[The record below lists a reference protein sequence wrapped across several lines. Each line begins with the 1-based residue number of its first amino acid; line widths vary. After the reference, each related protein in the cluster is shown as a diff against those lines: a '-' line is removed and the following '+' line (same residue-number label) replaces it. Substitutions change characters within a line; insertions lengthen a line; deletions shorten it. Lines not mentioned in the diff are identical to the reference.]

1 MKRDDVR
8 DFVVLNWI
16 YCDFWYVHVFSTW
29 QDNDAYFSLPPSAAA
44 NGASLLAEIY
54 KSSSPINV
62 VLDSGAWATDMTN
75 EELAQKWLGSR
86 NDMEAAVYF
95 GAGNRMLVVNK
106 AGLVMPL
113 ALSPY
118 ETNLQ
123 KCLIY
128 LDDVHT
134 RGSDFRLSAGTRAA
148 VTLGRGMQKDKLVQT
163 CMRMRLLG
171 NGHSV
176 PLHG

>member
-1 MKRDDVR
+1 MCCL
-8 DFVVLNWI
+8 FAI
-16 YCDFWYVHVFSTW
+16 SGPVFRTC
-29 QDNDAYFSLPPSAAA
+29 QENDSYFSFPASATA

-75 EELAQKWLGSR
+75 EELARKWLGSR

-95 GAGNRMLVVNK
+95 GPGNRMLVVNK

-118 ETNLQ
+118 E
-123 KCLIY
+123 
-128 LDDVHT
+128 
-134 RGSDFRLSAGTRAA
+134 R
-148 VTLGRGMQKDKLVQT
+148 
-163 CMRMRLLG
+163 
-171 NGHSV
+171 
-176 PLHG
+176 